1 MTRFSRLKWALIGA
15 GLLLAVVTVGL
26 TVSKRQ
32 DRDRIMRADPEAI
45 LANDELAPIAIAM
58 GRAGF
63 AAHCSS
69 CHGTGKGDPRRGVP
83 DLTDADYLYG
93 EGQVAEIEAIILHG
107 IRSGDPRGWN
117 LADMPAYS
125 RVRPYGREPIAPL
138 QPAQIEDVTQYL
150 MQFRGKETDTAA
162 ASRGAALFKGSGA
175 CWDCHGPDGG
185 GDNAIGAPNLVDD
198 VWLYGDGSPAAI
210 AASIANGRGGRS
222 PAFARLLSAT
232 DARAIAV
239 YVASLSRHQNKDH
252 QGE

>member
-1 MTRFSRLKWALIGA
+1 MTRFSRQSWALVGT
-15 GLLLAVVTVGL
+15 GLLLVVVTVGFM
-26 TVSKRQ
+26 VSKRQ
-32 DRDRIMRADPEAI
+32 ERDRIMRADPETI
-45 LANDELAPIAIAM
+45 LVNRDLAPIAIAI

-63 AAHCSS
+63 AANCAS
-69 CHGTGKGDPRRGVP
+69 CHVSGKGDPRRGVP
-83 DLTDADYLYG
+83 DLTDAEYLYG

-125 RVRPYGREPIAPL
+125 RVRPYPREPIAPL
-138 QPAQIEDVTQYL
+138 QPAQIEDVTQFL
-150 MQFRGKETDTAA
+150 IQLRGKETDTVA

-210 AASIANGRGGRS
+210 KASIANGRGGRS

-239 YVASLSRHQNKDH
+239 YVASLSRNQNKDH